1 MCLNSSHGKIVYI
14 CANWRTPK
22 TQIFLGRLNHKY
34 YIFCKN
40 CFYSN
45 NGARMTDQ
53 FTYLKRLLQEMS
65 ISRQHYSR
73 INLLNLGSCHIYYAC
88 VTFIFKRCWNVPEHT
103 HCYEIIFCIDSV
115 LFSDLFL
122 DWNTNILQMYARK
135 CSEYLDEKTH
145 KINIYKI

>member
-1 MCLNSSHGKIVYI
+1 MKLIVILQFRDGPIHLFEQCLDK
-14 CANWRTPK
+14 P
-22 TQIFLGRLNHKY
+22 
-34 YIFCKN
+34 
-40 CFYSN
+40 
-45 NGARMTDQ
+45 
-53 FTYLKRLLQEMS
+53 
-65 ISRQHYSR
+65 YSR

-88 VTFIFKRCWNVPEHT
+88 VTFISKRCWNVPEHT
-103 HCYEIIFCIDSV
+103 HCYKIIFCIDSV

>member
-1 MCLNSSHGKIVYI
+1 MLIEGPLKLKYSLTVWTITTNVSVEVVFTQIIKFSDGLNSLIWND
-14 CANWRTPK
+14 C
-22 TQIFLGRLNHKY
+22 HK
-34 YIFCKN
+34 KW
-40 CFYSN
+40 
-45 NGARMTDQ
+45 Q
-53 FTYLKRLLQEMS
+53 YLDKP
-65 ISRQHYSR
+65 YSR

-88 VTFIFKRCWNVPEHT
+88 VTFILKRCWNVPEHT
-103 HCYEIIFCIDSV
+103 HCYKIIFCIDSV